1 MEQPDL
7 AEKRIDPIAAWCLI
21 ATFLVAVS
29 GLIYELVA
37 ATASSYLLGDSVRQF
52 SLVIGVFLASMGL
65 GAWVSRF
72 VQDPLLGFIGAQA
85 SLAAVGAA
93 IAPLAFTAFGYGHS
107 PAAPIY
113 IGLVLVGA
121 LSGMEIPLLTR
132 TLADLKAGKFAL
144 ENVLSADYLGALAAS
159 IAFPILLVPYLGL
172 VNAGLVFGG
181 LNFVVAAFSL
191 LVFRSRLSGARM
203 RRACR
208 LVAVGGLGLGAM
220 VFAGPGLVGQA
231 DRNMFQDPIVYREN
245 TPYQEIVVTSGKGR
259 TRLFLDR
266 SIQFDSRDEAIY
278 HETLVHPAM
287 AMAPRRNRVAILGGG
302 DGMAVREVLRWED
315 VEEVFLIDIDKRL
328 PQIFGEM
335 PELAD
340 LNDDA
345 FQDPRV
351 TVLSEDAWRH
361 LAEPGGE
368 AYDVAILDLPDPKNL
383 SLARL
388 YSAEFYS
395 LLRNRLSA
403 NGVAVVQSGSPLFAR
418 EAYWSVAGALE
429 VAFEPRDGL
438 GRPVDLVS
446 AHVNVPSFGE
456 WGFHY
461 LRAGAA
467 RREDLA
473 FPEGLHFLDE
483 REWDRARVFGPLT
496 ERVPAEA
503 NKLQTLP
510 LARYY
515 QEGWEKWMK

>member
-1 MEQPDL
+1 MEQPHP

-37 ATASSYLLGDSVRQF
+37 ATASSYLLGDSVLQF

-65 GAWVSRF
+65 GAWASRF
-72 VQDPLLGFIGAQA
+72 VRDPLLGFIGAQA

-93 IAPLAFTAFGYGHS
+93 IAPLAFIAFGYGHS
-107 PAAPIY
+107 PASPIY

-132 TLADLKAGKFAL
+132 TLTDLKAGKFAL

-159 IAFPILLVPYLGL
+159 VAFPILLVPYLGL
-172 VNAGLVFGG
+172 INAGLVFGG
-181 LNFVVAAFSL
+181 LNFVVATLSL
-191 LVFRSRLSGARM
+191 WVFRDRLCGARM
-203 RRACR
+203 RKALRVVIFGGILLGMMIGAGPS
-208 LVAVGGLGLGAM
+208 LVA
-220 VFAGPGLVGQA
+220 QA
-231 DRNMFQDPIVYREN
+231 DRNMFQDPIVYRET
-245 TPYQEIVVTSGKGR
+245 TPYQEIVITSGKGR

-287 AMAPRRNRVAILGGG
+287 AMAPRRARVAILGGG
-302 DGMAVREVLRWED
+302 DGMAIREVLRWKD
-315 VEEVFLIDIDKRL
+315 VDEVFLVDIDKRL
-328 PQIFGEM
+328 PEIFVQM
-335 PELAD
+335 PELAE
-340 LNDDA
+340 LNDRA

-351 TVLSEDAWRH
+351 KVLSEDAWRH
-361 LAEPGGE
+361 LASPEGE
-368 AYDVAILDLPDPKNL
+368 TYDVVILDLPDPKNL
-383 SLARL
+383 SIARL

-429 VAFEPRDGL
+429 AAFSPQEGL
-438 GRPVDLVS
+438 GGRARLVS

-461 LRAGAA
+461 LIAGAA
-467 RREDLA
+467 RLEGAA
-473 FPEGLHFLDE
+473 FPDGLKFLDD
-483 REWDRARVFGPLT
+483 REWERAQIFGPLT

-515 QEGWEKWMK
+515 QEGWEKWMR

>member
-1 MEQPDL
+1 MEQPRP

-37 ATASSYLLGDSVRQF
+37 ATASSYLLGDSVLQF

-72 VQDPLLGFIGAQA
+72 VEDPLIGFIGAQA

-107 PAAPIY
+107 PASPIY
-113 IGLVLVGA
+113 IGLVLVGV

-132 TLADLKAGKFAL
+132 VLSDLKAGKFAL

-181 LNFVVAAFSL
+181 LNFIVAALSL
-191 LVFRSRLSGARM
+191 WVFRTRLQGPRM
-203 RRACR
+203 RKAQR
-208 LVAVGGLGLGAM
+208 LVLVGCLGLCAT
-220 VFAGPGLVGQA
+220 VLAGPNMVAQA
-231 DRNMFQDPIVYREN
+231 DRNMFQDPIIYREA
-245 TPYQEIVVTSGKGR
+245 TPYQEIVITSGKGR

-278 HETLVHPAM
+278 HETLVHPTM
-287 AMAPRRNRVAILGGG
+287 AMAPRRARVAILGGG
-302 DGMAVREVLRWED
+302 DGMAIREVLRWDD

-328 PQIFGEM
+328 PEIFSDM
-335 PELAD
+335 PELAA
-340 LNDDA
+340 LNDGA
-345 FQDPRV
+345 FHDPRV
-351 TVLSEDAWRH
+351 KIMSVDAWRY
-361 LAEPGGE
+361 LAESEDE

-429 VAFEPRDGL
+429 AAFAPQEDL
-438 GRPVDLVS
+438 GRPVDLLS

-467 RREDLA
+467 KRDGLA
-473 FPEGLHFLDE
+473 FPEGLTFLDAGEWE
-483 REWDRARVFGPLT
+483 RAQIFGPLT
-496 ERVPAEA
+496 KRVPAEA

-515 QEGWEKWMK
+515 QQGWDKWMR